1 MSAGATVPEGFEQA
15 DLDERPALD
24 VTVVLPAYNEAGHIL
39 QEIERISEA
48 LEASTYSFEILVVD
62 DGSTDGTSDLV
73 QGIENVRLIRLKVNR
88 GSGTARRIGT
98 REARGRTVVWTDADM
113 TYPNERIPEL
123 VAHLEQNGVPQ
134 VVGARSTEQGT
145 LRFLRVPAKW
155 AIRRLAEYL
164 TASKIPD
171 LNSGLRAFH
180 RETALPY
187 LGLLPPGFSCVTTI
201 TLSFLANGHD
211 VDYVEIDYA
220 KRAGKSHFHPIKDA
234 YRYILQVVRMV
245 MLFEPLKVFAPLSLL
260 VLLAGIGKFFYDII
274 SSPFSITLNTLLLLL
289 AGLITFSIGLLA
301 DLIVR
306 VSRQSQS

>member
-1 MSAGATVPEGFEQA
+1 MSEVATSQQQSKATVPH
-15 DLDERPALD
+15 DDPSLD

-39 QEIERISEA
+39 QEIERISTA
-48 LEASTYSFEILVVD
+48 LGASPYSYEILVVD

-73 QGIENVRLIRLKVNR
+73 RGVEGVRLMRLKNNR
-88 GSGTARRIGT
+88 GSGTARRLGT
-98 REARGRTVVWTDADM
+98 QAAHGRTVVWTDADM

-123 VAHLEQNGVPQ
+123 VAYLDENEVHQ
-134 VVGARSTEQGT
+134 VVGARTTEQGT
-145 LRFLRVPAKW
+145 MRVLRVPAKW
-155 AIRRLAEYL
+155 AIRRLAEFL
-164 TASKIPD
+164 TASRIPD

-234 YRYILQVVRMV
+234 YRYILQIVRMV
-245 MLFEPLKVFAPLSLL
+245 MLFEPLKVFAPLSLI
-260 VLLAGIGKFFYDII
+260 VLLAGIGKFLYDII
-274 SSPFSITLNTLLLLL
+274 SSPFSITLNTLLLILT
-289 AGLITFSIGLLA
+289 GLITFSIGLLA

-306 VSRQSQS
+306 VGRQHRA